1 MGVSSA
7 LERQREVK
15 VEKSSYSASSVGH
28 FCYVFSLNRSAVTVE
43 CIPGC
48 TLPDSFTI
56 ALSKM
61 SCRRV
66 NISTGLP
73 RQVRGLDPQKM
84 DIFFLTE

>member
-56 ALSKM
+56 ALLKNVMPKGKYKHRASTTSKG
-61 SCRRV
+61 
-66 NISTGLP
+66 T
-73 RQVRGLDPQKM
+73 
-84 DIFFLTE
+84 